1 MFGRGA
7 QHIQNLSE
15 EQLDNRQF
23 LIDFYLFNDYM
34 IMNTMFPKPD
44 YQKCTFKEVL
54 TEGFKAPWSPD
65 RFAQIDFILAP
76 RAFKNII
83 LDVTSRT
90 DIAFNSDHSLISAKL
105 RLKLRAGSI
114 APRQAAKRYHSPSDS
129 QKQNYNDRIRAYF
142 TLENDTPERLVNA
155 TNFIL
160 AMKKAAENTLPQK
173 HKSQNQ
179 PYISEVIWRL
189 IEDRQQARNKG
200 NMAEEHRLNKN
211 IAKQAKH
218 DKQNWTV
225 QKLGDLTDRRE
236 CWKNIRFEKSTFT
249 PNFYSMKDI
258 SGNRIPNSQKAD
270 AIAEYLHCKQWGP
283 KQNPVPANNQKPQ
296 ILQDVQAKT
305 GDLEY
310 FEVVKAVKKL
320 KTNKAPGPDGAVIE
334 LFKFLDQENVISLT
348 ECLNS
353 LWRIKKVPD
362 EFVQAHI
369 ASLYKKGNHE
379 NPENYRPILLL
390 NTRSLPPSSSHVWW
404 RDSNN
409 TSAQPSLVF
418 GRADQ
423 QWTHYSA

>member
-1 MFGRGA
+1 
-7 QHIQNLSE
+7 
-15 EQLDNRQF
+15 
-23 LIDFYLFNDYM
+23 M
-34 IMNTMFPKPD
+34 I
-44 YQKCTFKEVL
+44 L
-54 TEGFKAPWSPD
+54 TE
-65 RFAQIDFILAP
+65 
-76 RAFKNII
+76 
-83 LDVTSRT
+83 
-90 DIAFNSDHSLISAKL
+90 
-105 RLKLRAGSI
+105 
-114 APRQAAKRYHSPSDS
+114 KRYHSPSDS

-179 PYISEVIWRL
+179 PYISEVTWRL
-189 IEDRQQARNKG
+189 IEDRQQARNEG
-200 NMAEEHRLNKN
+200 NMAEEHRLNKD

-218 DKQNWTV
+218 DKQNWKV

-258 SGNRIPNSQKAD
+258 SGNRVPNSQKAD

-296 ILQDVQAKT
+296 ILQNVQAKT

-320 KTNKAPGPDGAVIE
+320 KTNKAPGSDGAVTE
-334 LFKFLDQENVISLT
+334 LFKFLAQESVISLT

-353 LWRIKKVPD
+353 LRM
-362 EFVQAHI
+362 A
-369 ASLYKKGNHE
+369 N
-379 NPENYRPILLL
+379 
-390 NTRSLPPSSSHVWW
+390 
-404 RDSNN
+404 
-409 TSAQPSLVF
+409 
-418 GRADQ
+418 
-423 QWTHYSA
+423 